1 MHKKIYALTLL
12 STIVLSL
19 IITNS
24 VFSSDFKWTKI
35 YGGNYREEPISVQ
48 QTSDGGYMII
58 GTIQAGD
65 KFSVWFIK
73 TDSFGDTLWTK
84 KVGEGEFSWISQVK
98 PVIDGGYIIVGST
111 SFENRRL
118 ALVIRID
125 KSLNIL
131 WKKFYGEEERNWL
144 YEVQQTSD
152 GGIIMGGRTNYSAWI
167 IKIDGNGIVQWTK
180 SYPSEYNAEV
190 MFILETEDADYFV
203 GANIS
208 EAISL
213 IKVSASGDSL
223 WRKVYSIYHVHRIR
237 FLQQTLDGNYLTVG
251 TAQWLQGYSDIWLFK
266 TDING
271 ITLWSKILHWE
282 SGDDALPKS
291 IRTTIDSGLI
301 ILAGISGRY
310 VFKGDWIIKTDTN
323 GDTLWT
329 KYIPSES
336 WGTESLGKI
345 ETLSQTSD
353 GGYILGGWKREFTGS
368 SSDINYGRLIK
379 TNNTGQILWD
389 KRYDVNQFNNV
400 TLCQQTPDGGFL
412 LAGVTSKDKTNADI
426 LIIKTDASGNTEP
439 PNTNISE
446 NAISSV
452 SCNYYLSQN
461 YPNPFN
467 SSTEIKYTI
476 PHNKS
481 SCHVTLKIYDSRGRV
496 VNILVNQNQAAGTYS
511 LRWTGR
517 DMNEQEVSSGIYF
530 YTLQADKF
538 KATNKM
544 LLIH

>member
-1 MHKKIYALTLL
+1 MNKKIFALTLL
-12 STIVLSL
+12 SIIDLLLV
-19 IITNS
+19 ITNS
-24 VFSSDFKWTKI
+24 AFSSDIKWTKI

-48 QTSDGGYMII
+48 QTSDGGYVII

-65 KFSVWFIK
+65 KFLVWFIK

-84 KVGEGEFSWISQVK
+84 KVGDGEFSSISRIKSVF
-98 PVIDGGYIIVGST
+98 DDGYIIVGSK
-111 SFENRRL
+111 SFENRTLVLVVRL
-118 ALVIRID
+118 D

-131 WKKFYGEEERNWL
+131 WKKVYGEEERNWL
-144 YEVQQTSD
+144 YEVQQTSN

-167 IKIDGNGIVQWTK
+167 IKIDDNGIVQWTK

-190 MFILETEDADYFV
+190 MFILETEDADYLV

-223 WRKVYSIYHVHRIR
+223 WRKVYSIYHVHKIR

-282 SGDDALPKS
+282 SGDDAFPKF

-310 VFKGDWIIKTDTN
+310 VFKGDWLIKTDTN

-345 ETLSQTSD
+345 ETLAQTSD

-368 SSDINYGRLIK
+368 SSDINYARLIK

-389 KRYDVNQFNNV
+389 KRYDVYQFNNV

-412 LAGVTSKDKTNADI
+412 LAGVTSKDKTNTDI

-446 NAISSV
+446 NAIRST

-467 SSTEIKYTI
+467 SSTEIKYSL
-476 PHNKS
+476 PKNKLS
-481 SCHVTLKIYDSRGRV
+481 YHVSLKIYDIRGR
-496 VNILVNQNQAAGTYS
+496 LVNALVNHNQAAGKYGVS
-511 LRWTGR
+511 WDGR
-517 DMNEQEVSSGIYF
+517 DINGNGVSSGVYF
-530 YTLQADKF
+530 YVLKVGDF
-538 KATNKM
+538 KISKKM
-544 LLIH
+544 LLLE